1 MTNFAHE
8 LDALLGDYLVL
19 AQKLRN
25 YHWTVR
31 GPSFFTLHA
40 QFEKLYDDAAE
51 KADAVAERSVA
62 LGHRPVP
69 TLARAVAVAR
79 LKESPDHRNAMQMVD
94 DVAGDF
100 ETLIEAQRDLAL
112 AASEHGDMATAN
124 LCIGFADAQEKTVWM
139 LRAFLDA
146 PKRA

>member
-19 AQKLRN
+19 AHKLRN

-40 QFEKLYDDAAE
+40 QFEKLYDEAAE
-51 KADAVAERSVA
+51 HADAVAERAVA

-79 LKESPDHRNAMQMVD
+79 LKENGEHRNAMQMVD
-94 DVAGDF
+94 DVAGDY

-124 LCIGFADAQEKTVWM
+124 LCIGFADGQEKTVWM

-146 PKRA
+146 PKRN